1 MRAQTVT
8 ELVMGRPGQRRL
20 MRGAARFLL
29 LSPDMVS
36 MRPRVKTNGRAHR
49 CAGLSVIAA
58 TACWVL
64 AAAPALAAGAE
75 AQIQPPV
82 AARAASS
89 SAVTPAGITPP
100 PATEYGVGRVQ
111 YSGIQSSDGSD
122 RAAPHA
128 VRHSWTEPFALDL
141 SAATWVPLS
150 VGPELAFELPGRVL
164 AQVHLGW
171 MPELYSH
178 TLTNVL
184 EDAGVYDRQVGDLV
198 DGAVQ
203 GATTW
208 RVAAGWR
215 PFESAGLELA
225 VGYAHVALDGA
236 TRTSELI
243 PFVPPDVADELNAEV
258 GDIGINLDSS
268 IHHFTIAAGWRW
280 LIADHLVIR
289 ANVGYL
295 QAFASHSTL
304 DIEGRP
310 DLTSLAAPTVES
322 VLHDHYM
329 RYIKIPVV
337 GLGVGYRFF

>member
-1 MRAQTVT
+1 
-8 ELVMGRPGQRRL
+8 
-20 MRGAARFLL
+20 
-29 LSPDMVS
+29 MVS
-36 MRPRVKTNGRAHR
+36 RCRRADPPRTPFRVPALA
-49 CAGLSVIAA
+49 CASIVALG
-58 TACWVL
+58 
-64 AAAPALAAGAE
+64 AAPALAAEAGSPNRAGA
-75 AQIQPPV
+75 
-82 AARAASS
+82 
-89 SAVTPAGITPP
+89 TPS
-100 PATEYGVGRVQ
+100 YVQ
-111 YSGIQSSDGSD
+111 YTVVPGGPSAGDSAAWSGPRRD
-122 RAAPHA
+122 
-128 VRHSWTEPFALDL
+128 WTDAFALDL

-150 VGPELAFELPGRVL
+150 VGPELTVELPGRVL
-164 AQVHLGW
+164 AQIHVGW

-178 TLTNVL
+178 TMTNAL
-184 EDAGVYDRQVGDLV
+184 QDAGVYDAEVGNLV

-208 RVAAGWR
+208 RIAAGWR
-215 PFESAGLELA
+215 PFERAGLELT

-243 PFVPPDVADELNAEV
+243 PLVPADVADELNAEL
-258 GDIGINLDSS
+258 GDTGINLDSS

-295 QAFASHSTL
+295 QAFASDSTL
-304 DIEGRP
+304 DIQGRP

-322 VLHDHYM
+322 VLHDQYM